1 MNLYRWMNDI
11 SDDKKLSDLSIPGTH
26 DTMATRATMPSA
38 PPFTET
44 QTLSLWNQ
52 MATGIRFLDIRLK
65 YENGALACY
74 HGIVWL
80 GKYFGDVLDTVKS
93 YLDSYPSETI
103 YMRILQENSNTA
115 VPDFLS
121 AVRRYANSL
130 PLNRRYTEGVTNQ
143 NPKLELTRG
152 KMVFCIDVQGYSQSA
167 YGDLGI
173 DFNGYS
179 FYKTTSDDLKKGDE
193 KVREVQ
199 QNLHIANDRASN
211 STRAYVVG
219 LTANRAKYVD
229 LNGTP
234 LLIAR
239 HVNPR
244 IYDYFIDQNF
254 NYVGIVLADY
264 PGWGL
269 ISQIINKNFERL
281 LIVNGVFQIVT
292 ALNNSSVLDVY
303 PNYNVALYGNNGG
316 NHQKWEF
323 TSYMG
328 EIHLIRN
335 IAYPNLYLSVNSA
348 NNVIAAP
355 RNQLQHWLQWW
366 RMERFQDGY
375 RIIHHDS
382 NYVLDVTASKVA
394 NGTNIIV
401 DNRHPLNT
409 QARNQTFFI
418 R

>member
-1 MNLYRWMNDI
+1 MWRNHQQISNFNRPEVDVKDIYDPCIRYWEPGFSDCPTTPHRDRPMNLYRWMNDI
-11 SDDKKLSDLSIPGTH
+11 SDDKRLSDLSIPGTH
-26 DTMATRATMPSA
+26 DTMATRATMPSD

-74 HGIVWL
+74 HGIIWL
-80 GKYFGDVLDTVKS
+80 GKYFGDVLDSVKR

-103 YMRILQENSNTA
+103 YMRILQENSNAA

-130 PLNRRYTEGVTNQ
+130 PSGRHYTGGVTDQ
-143 NPKLELTRG
+143 NPTLAQTRG
-152 KMVFCIDVQGYSQSA
+152 KVVFCIDVLGYSQST

-173 DFNGYS
+173 NFNGYS
-179 FYKTTSDDLKKGDE
+179 FYKTTSDDLKKGEE
-193 KVREVQ
+193 KVQEVQ
-199 QNLHIANDRASN
+199 QNLHIANNRGASN

-239 HVNPR
+239 YVNPR

-264 PGWGL
+264 PGWG
-269 ISQIINKNFERL
+269 
-281 LIVNGVFQIVT
+281 
-292 ALNNSSVLDVY
+292 
-303 PNYNVALYGNNGG
+303 
-316 NHQKWEF
+316 
-323 TSYMG
+323 
-328 EIHLIRN
+328 
-335 IAYPNLYLSVNSA
+335 
-348 NNVIAAP
+348 
-355 RNQLQHWLQWW
+355 
-366 RMERFQDGY
+366 
-375 RIIHHDS
+375 
-382 NYVLDVTASKVA
+382 
-394 NGTNIIV
+394 
-401 DNRHPLNT
+401 
-409 QARNQTFFI
+409 
-418 R
+418 